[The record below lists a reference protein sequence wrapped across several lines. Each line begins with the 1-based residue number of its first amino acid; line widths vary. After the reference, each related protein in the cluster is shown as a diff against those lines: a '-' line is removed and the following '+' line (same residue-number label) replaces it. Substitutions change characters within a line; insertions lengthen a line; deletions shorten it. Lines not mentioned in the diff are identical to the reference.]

1 MRVKGRKWDRVLN
14 SVLGIGVMIGVWSW
28 GVRGWEWMNGECVVR
43 VDCRGRGIG
52 VEWMKEWEDGADGKW
67 GLGVKRM
74 AGWRVEVDEVV
85 SSVKTGREE
94 RTQVIGVYGVMEL
107 VEPVEVL
114 CGRYG
119 LVEED
124 GYCVVSEGLAEA
136 LFGSVEIAGE
146 EVLAGEKKLVVAGVI
161 EKGEEVLLLPVN
173 EGEMEMLAV
182 EVQGRM
188 GAKEKV
194 EGMMNGM

>member
-1 MRVKGRKWDRVLN
+1 MK
-14 SVLGIGVMIGVWSW
+14 
-28 GVRGWEWMNGECVVR
+28 GWEWMNKECVVR

-52 VEWMKEWEDGADGKW
+52 VEWMKEWEDGVNGAW

-74 AGWRVEVDEVV
+74 AGWRVEADEVV
-85 SSVKTGREE
+85 SSVGTGREKK
-94 RTQVIGVYGVMEL
+94 TQVIGVYGGMEL
-107 VEPVEVL
+107 VEPVKVL

-146 EVLAGEKKLVVAGVI
+146 EVLTGEKKLVVAGVI
-161 EKGEEVLLLPVN
+161 EKGEEVLLLPVK
-173 EGEMEMLAV
+173 EGELEMLAV
-182 EVQGRM
+182 EVRGRM
-188 GAKEKV
+188 GAREKV
-194 EGMMNGM
+194 EGMMNGI